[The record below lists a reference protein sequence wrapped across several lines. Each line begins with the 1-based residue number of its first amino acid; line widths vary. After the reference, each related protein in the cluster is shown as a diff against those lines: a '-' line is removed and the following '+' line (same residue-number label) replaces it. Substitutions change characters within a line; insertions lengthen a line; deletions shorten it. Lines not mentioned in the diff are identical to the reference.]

1 MTVNLND
8 IYEKLGKIDGMLSSH
23 IKQYAA
29 SNDSFN
35 ETLQEHNERI
45 EDIESIKHKAVGVA
59 LGAGLFSGG
68 VFATAGQF
76 IGKLFSP

>member
-8 IYEKLGKIDGMLSSH
+8 IYEKLGKIDGTLSSY
-23 IKQYAA
+23 IKQQVSA
-29 SNDSFN
+29 NDSFN

-45 EDIESIKHKAVGVA
+45 ENIESIKHKAVGVA
-59 LGAGLFSGG
+59 LGAGVFSGG

-76 IGKLFSP
+76 IGKLFNP